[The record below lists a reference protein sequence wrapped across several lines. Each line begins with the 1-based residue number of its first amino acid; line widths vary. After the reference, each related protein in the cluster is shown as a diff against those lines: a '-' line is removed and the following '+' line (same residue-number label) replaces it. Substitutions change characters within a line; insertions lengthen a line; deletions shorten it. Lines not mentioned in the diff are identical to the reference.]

1 MVDRD
6 SEPKYQRRVVGLRV
20 DASTYADA
28 TARVILA
35 ARQREAFWLCPACVQ
50 TVLEA
55 HRSSSFARVMDTATL
70 VTTDGMPL
78 VWSLSLM
85 GVPNAQR
92 VYGPTL
98 TEHILDVAA
107 VSDLP
112 VGFYGASQDTI
123 DKLVVRCPERW
134 PGLKVAYAY
143 SPPYRPPTPEEDQ
156 ETIRRI
162 QESGARIMFVSLG
175 CPKHELWAH
184 DHYKIL
190 NMPVLAVGAAFDFI
204 AGAKPQAPHWLQ
216 AVGLEWLFRLSTEPK
231 RLWRRYL
238 LGNPKFAMLLAA
250 QLIGL
255 RRFDGPENQSRQV

>member
-1 MVDRD
+1 MKSNG
-6 SEPKYQRRVVGLRV
+6 SEPDRIQRRIVGMRV

-28 TARVILA
+28 TAQVIRA
-35 ARQREAFWLCPACVQ
+35 ARERQAFWLCPACVQ

-55 HRSSSFARVMDTATL
+55 HRSPSFRRVMDTASL

-78 VWSLSLM
+78 VWSLSLL
-85 GVPNAQR
+85 GVRNSQR

-98 TEHILDVAA
+98 TERILDVAA
-107 VSDLP
+107 VSDIP
-112 VGFYGASQDTI
+112 VGFYGASQDTL
-123 DKLVVRCPERW
+123 DKLVKRCAERW

-143 SPPYRPPTPEEDQ
+143 SPPYRPPTPEEDA

-162 QESGARIMFVSLG
+162 HESGARIVFVSLG

-216 AVGLEWLFRLSTEPK
+216 SMGLEWLFRLCTEPR

-238 LGNPKFAMLLAA
+238 LGNPTFVMLLAA
-250 QLIGL
+250 QLTGL
-255 RRFDGPENQSRQV
+255 RRFGGENRPTDV